1 MEAAYLAVLV
11 AAVLGIAAISLYV
24 AYKLV
29 AGPGVNKR
37 RPGPRSQAMST
48 RGAKR

>member
-1 MEAAYLAVLV
+1 MEAVYLAVLV
-11 AAVLGIAAISLYV
+11 AAFLGIAGISLYV

-37 RPGPRSQAMST
+37 RPGPRSQAMTT
-48 RGAKR
+48 RGVRR